1 MSDIAALSVAHP
13 WRRRNPLGR
22 KQGAPATSHLKKCA
36 VRFPHF
42 LMLVGRYAT
51 LCLEAIL
58 ASQPFRKRAGTD
70 SYLGTPEHRTEEP
83 DFGPEVSFWV
93 APRLALYHY
102 LAPGGPE
109 QSPFRRKVLHLDH
122 IRWTQIISPL
132 AHSGTRIPPDSLRRV
147 P

>member
-1 MSDIAALSVAHP
+1 
-13 WRRRNPLGR
+13 
-22 KQGAPATSHLKKCA
+22 
-36 VRFPHF
+36 
-42 LMLVGRYAT
+42 MLVGRYAT
-51 LCLEAIL
+51 FCLEAIL
-58 ASQPFRKRAGTD
+58 ASQPFRKRAATD